1 MAQNIQLFG
10 PRGGIDRKRLERRME
25 NRHIFIRCHC
35 SNRIH
40 LRNRSVYK
48 ESRFYDREFVDA
60 FPFFNQS
67 KYVIGECVSINGDE
81 RYVEIS
87 QQIGPDGSSRFLKQK
102 SNAWF

>member
-1 MAQNIQLFG
+1 MKNILQNKT
-10 PRGGIDRKRLERRME
+10 DRKRLEIRME
-25 NRHIFIRCHC
+25 NRQIFIRCHC

-48 ESRFYDREFVDA
+48 ESRFYDREICRCLA
-60 FPFFNQS
+60 FFNQS

-81 RYVEIS
+81 RYVEVS
-87 QQIGPDGSSRFLKQK
+87 QQIGPDGWSRFLKQK